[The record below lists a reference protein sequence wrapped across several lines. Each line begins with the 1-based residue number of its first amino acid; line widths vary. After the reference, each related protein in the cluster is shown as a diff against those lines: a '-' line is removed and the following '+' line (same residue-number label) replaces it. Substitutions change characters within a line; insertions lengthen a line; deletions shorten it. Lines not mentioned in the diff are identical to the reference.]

1 MTTEAAAAVTPAP
14 GVRRR
19 TRWIQLALGVAAMMA
34 ISSPQYVWA
43 LYVQPMRTDL
53 AVSLSALQVTIAVF
67 SICQCG
73 LGPLHGFLAQKFSA
87 RGFAMTGGVLV
98 GASWLSSS
106 LVQDVRL
113 LYVTYGV
120 LSGIGTGMIY
130 VVVLELMSKWF
141 PDRRGFAIG
150 MAAGSYGFGAILT
163 TFPIAGAIE
172 SSGWRGALLIY
183 GIVIGAV
190 CVVAALGFRRPPP
203 VEARSAAIAAAP
215 VDTAH
220 SYTPRQMLATPMF
233 WLLFVMMSMI
243 STGGLMVISQ
253 IGAFAADF
261 GIGPEVTV
269 FGLAALPL
277 ALTVDR
283 AANGVTRPFFGWVS
297 DHIGRENTMVIA
309 FTLEGVAILLLFQYG
324 SDPLLFVLL
333 TGLVFFGWGEIF
345 SLFPSLQADLFG
357 PRYAAN
363 NFGFL
368 LIATAVGAVFGGPL
382 AALVY
387 EQTGSWFAV
396 FGPVA
401 ALDFLTAFLALTVL
415 KRMRRTWK
423 AREG

>member
-1 MTTEAAAAVTPAP
+1 MTGSTRA
-14 GVRRR
+14 GGR
-19 TRWIQLALGVAAMMA
+19 TRWLQLALGVVAMMA

-43 LYVQPMRTDL
+43 LFVQPMRADL
-53 AVSLSALQVTIAVF
+53 GVALSALQVTIAIF

-73 LGPLHGFLAQKFSA
+73 LGPLHGFLAQRFSA
-87 RGFAMTGGVLV
+87 RGFAMTGGALV
-98 GASWLSSS
+98 GLSWVSSS
-106 LVQDVRL
+106 FVQSLPL

-163 TFPIAGAIE
+163 TFPIASAIE
-172 SSGWRGALLIY
+172 GSGYRDALLVY
-183 GIVIGAV
+183 GLVIGAI
-190 CVVAALGFRRPPP
+190 CIAAALGFRRPPGDYKAPRP
-203 VEARSAAIAAAP
+203 VPAAA
-215 VDTAH
+215 DTKR
-220 SYTPRQMLATPMF
+220 SYTPGEMLRTPMF

-261 GIGPEVTV
+261 GITPQVTV

-297 DHIGRENTMVIA
+297 DHIGRENTMVLA
-309 FTLEGVAILLLFQYG
+309 FTLEGAAILLLLQFG

-357 PRYAAN
+357 PKYAAN

-368 LIATAVGAVFGGPL
+368 LIATAVGSVLGGPL
-382 AALVY
+382 AALLY
-387 EQTGSWFAV
+387 EQTGSWPAV
-396 FGPVA
+396 FLIVA
-401 ALDFLTAFLALTVL
+401 AMDFLTAGLALFVL
-415 KRMRRTWK
+415 KPMHRVWK
-423 AREG
+423 AAA